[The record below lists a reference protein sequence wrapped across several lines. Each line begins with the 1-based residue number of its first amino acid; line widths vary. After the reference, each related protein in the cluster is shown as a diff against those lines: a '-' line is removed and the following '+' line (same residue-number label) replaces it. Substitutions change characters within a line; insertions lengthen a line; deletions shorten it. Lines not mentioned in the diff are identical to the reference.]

1 MQSYAVLNQQRM
13 KEDAARS
20 RALNEAAQRVLQR
33 LFGCWQHNLSRPIT
47 HEGKTYRVCVK
58 CGLSRN
64 FNPNTW
70 ETYGASFVL
79 RPDSISPN

>member
-1 MQSYAVLNQQRM
+1 MQSYAILNQQRM
-13 KEDAARS
+13 KNDAART

-33 LFGCWQHNLSRPIT
+33 LFGCWQHRLSRPFSRN
-47 HEGKTYRVCVK
+47 GQTYRVCLK

-64 FNPNTW
+64 FNPATW
-70 ETYGASFVL
+70 KTYGSYLL